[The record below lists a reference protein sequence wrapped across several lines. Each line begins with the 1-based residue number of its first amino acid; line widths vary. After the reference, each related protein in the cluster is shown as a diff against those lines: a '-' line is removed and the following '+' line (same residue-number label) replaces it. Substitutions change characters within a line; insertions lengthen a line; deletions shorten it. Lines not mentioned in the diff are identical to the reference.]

1 MIKQLASNQ
10 TNSECVDYSFDEI
23 YLEEI
28 EERKRYVLKINIIIL
43 SPTIDSLI
51 KLEEIKPF
59 IEKLQKVSKGSLPN
73 IY

>member
-1 MIKQLASNQ
+1 MIKVLASKQ
-10 TNSECVDYSFDEI
+10 TVSECVDYSFDEI

-28 EERKRYVLKINIIIL
+28 DERKRYVLKINIIIL
-43 SPTIDSLI
+43 SPSIDRLI
-51 KLEEIKPF
+51 KLEEIKPI